1 MTFRFVL
8 SLQFFFVCLP
18 LSSSKNS
25 SKLDDDE
32 KKNNKN
38 TDAKKVRS
46 FITHQKIQ
54 SKKHE
59 SKKKYLS
66 VVIFLFRF
74 RSLSFLFASSSK
86 VIHSYCVLCAQQ
98 RYHSKRENDLLSSS
112 SASFVTRRD
121 NNNNNSNAH
130 VFVCSKIWKKTNTKN
145 NNNNIDNNIF
155 KSNKKRFNRLGR
167 TERPV

>member
-1 MTFRFVL
+1 M
-8 SLQFFFVCLP
+8 
-18 LSSSKNS
+18 
-25 SKLDDDE
+25 
-32 KKNNKN
+32 KKR
-38 TDAKKVRS
+38 TPPRRTKKVCS
-46 FITHQKIQ
+46 FITNQKI
-54 SKKHE
+54 SHDE

-66 VVIFLFRF
+66 VVIFLF

-86 VIHSYCVLCAQQ
+86 VIHSYSVLCTQQ

-130 VFVCSKIWKKTNTKN
+130 FFVCSKIWKKTNTK
-145 NNNNIDNNIF
+145 NNNIDNNIF